1 MTRRLFDLLAI
12 AVLLCTAAV
21 PLAAQQAKPWIHVHV
36 TEGDEGTNVRLNLPL
51 SVIGVALEVAPEKIF
66 EKGKLKLKNADVS
79 IADLRKL
86 WTELRSA
93 GDASLVEVEGKDGLV
108 RIIREANLI
117 IIKVDQAKEAEKETQ
132 VRIEIPVEVVD
143 ALLEGEGEELNLRG
157 AIEQLQNQRG
167 EIVRVVDGD
176 TNVRIWID
184 ETS

>member
-36 TEGDEGTNVRLNLPL
+36 TEGDEGTNVRVNLPL

-93 GDASLVEVEGKDGLV
+93 GDASLVEVEGKDGFV

-117 IIKVDQAKEAEKETQ
+117 IVKVDQGKEKETQ

-176 TNVRIWID
+176 THVRIWID
-184 ETS
+184 ESS